1 MSAMKIV
8 APVALLTL
16 LSVAAQPVLAQ
27 QQRGRDDR
35 RRGESSQRA
44 TPRDSG
50 RQTSDQRRSD
60 VRRESAPPSR
70 SNEAR
75 GSSYNSNRDSR
86 QGDTRAYARRG
97 DDGRSYN
104 NNYSNNR
111 YNNYNNYNNRD
122 AYNYRN
128 NYRGGSR
135 TVVIAPRG
143 YSTGWGRSVARP
155 YPSYGPSYRS
165 WYRSDYYYSR
175 PYYSFRPRF
184 SIGFGVWLG
193 YPVAL
198 PSYGYAPYPVY
209 GYPSGGY
216 VNVTPTRA
224 QSGAVSSRSRRR
236 MPTSTWTAPRSV
248 ASWTS
253 IRTTRR

>member
-1 MSAMKIV
+1 M
-8 APVALLTL
+8 
-16 LSVAAQPVLAQ
+16 
-27 QQRGRDDR
+27 
-35 RRGESSQRA
+35 
-44 TPRDSG
+44 
-50 RQTSDQRRSD
+50 
-60 VRRESAPPSR
+60 RRESAPPSR

-86 QGDTRAYARRG
+86 QGDARAYARRG
-97 DDGRSYN
+97 DDGRNYN
-104 NNYSNNR
+104 NNYNS
-111 YNNYNNYNNRD
+111 NNYN
-122 AYNYRN
+122 
-128 NYRGGSR
+128 RGGGR

-165 WYRSDYYYSR
+165 WYRFDYYYSR

-198 PSYGYAPYPVY
+198 PSYGYVPYPVY

-224 QSGAVSSRSRRR
+224 QYGAVSFEISPANADLYVDGTP
-236 MPTSTWTAPRSV
+236 MV
-248 ASWTS
+248 ASGTS